1 MQKYLMKM
9 ETSKIT
15 INAHGLTASV
25 EYPSDSTLSEVGE
38 HLKVLLVA
46 VGYNYESVCQL
57 INNEE

>member
-1 MQKYLMKM
+1 MTYNK
-9 ETSKIT
+9 TTKIT
-15 INAHGLTASV
+15 ITAHGLTASV

-46 VGYNYESVCQL
+46 VGYNYESVCEL